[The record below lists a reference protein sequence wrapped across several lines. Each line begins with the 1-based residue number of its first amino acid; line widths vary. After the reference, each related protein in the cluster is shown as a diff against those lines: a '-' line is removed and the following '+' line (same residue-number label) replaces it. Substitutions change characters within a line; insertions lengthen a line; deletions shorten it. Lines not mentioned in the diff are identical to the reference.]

1 MYVSRL
7 NRRRPRCPLLP
18 LVVGSPN
25 NASPAHAL
33 QAFAQIASHLRLCAN
48 VVVHRSLR
56 SRMYDNGA
64 RIPPLLSSSLAPL
77 ATSDNSGYPTCP
89 SDDCVVLRAR
99 RIIRAPLAE
108 IFLFFY
114 GLRPACFKKFSNF
127 FFQGGVPPHSRA
139 GQ

>member
-1 MYVSRL
+1 MLYFISPKF
-7 NRRRPRCPLLP
+7 RPP
-18 LVVGSPN
+18 
-25 NASPAHAL
+25 
-33 QAFAQIASHLRLCAN
+33 
-48 VVVHRSLR
+48 SLFKQQ
-56 SRMYDNGA
+56 SDAAGA
-64 RIPPLLSSSLAPL
+64 RLTPLLSSSLAQL